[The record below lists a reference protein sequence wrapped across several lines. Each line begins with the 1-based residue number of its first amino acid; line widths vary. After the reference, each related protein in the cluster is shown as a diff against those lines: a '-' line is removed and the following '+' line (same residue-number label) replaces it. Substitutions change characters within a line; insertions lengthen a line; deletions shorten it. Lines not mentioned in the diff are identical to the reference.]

1 MSDRVFKLES
11 PYMKGD
17 DVRAWQRFLY
27 EDFRSRWSIEYPL
40 DIDGDY
46 GEATRAATASFLR
59 AWGME
64 SAQAA
69 MEHGVTPELR
79 IKIRNSDRTNTEQ
92 NLAVSDERKAYR
104 AALRD
109 RFAHQDVCYPVPNL
123 VTDAWGWHPGVHDGV
138 DLVCP
143 WKQPLLAI
151 CTGVIVRVSPSG
163 WWGVNP
169 QASPG
174 HPISDGDGIVILA
187 CDIDDGPFVVGL
199 HFGYGHAE
207 LAAVGTGERVK
218 AGAGDR
224 SRRLRPRRAHPLH
237 GQQRPAGQRLL
248 SRRTATAIRP
258 RTSPTPASTD
268 ERARGCSQALGRG
281 WHRRRSATSSA
292 RRRRSR
298 RPTRAGLD
306 ESTPPRRHLPAT
318 PCGVHVRHDRGRMAA
333 LGSQLERKCMMAVV
347 KSNPDRRDCR
357 RLAQGSLARRRAG
370 IGLGVVLCV
379 LDLLGAIDVD
389 DELWIALL
397 GAGGG
402 VGVLGWSRLRAALQ
416 RAKDVR

>member
-1 MSDRVFKLES
+1 
-11 PYMKGD
+11 MKGD

-92 NLAVSDERKAYR
+92 DLAVSDERKAYR

-174 HPISDGDGIVILA
+174 HPISDGDGIVILQ
-187 CDIDDGPFVVGL
+187 CDIDDGPFVPGL

-207 LAAVGTGERVK
+207 LAAVGHRRARQGR
-218 AGAGDR
+218 AGDR
-224 SRRLRPRRAHPLH
+224 PRRLRSSRAHPLH

-248 SRRTATAIRP
+248 SR
-258 RTSPTPASTD
+258 S
-268 ERARGCSQALGRG
+268 
-281 WHRRRSATSSA
+281 
-292 RRRRSR
+292 RRRRP
-298 RPTRAGLD
+298 RPGPVPLLRPHPRMSALEDAAKRWGGAGIVGGQHLERAPEEKPVAGA
-306 ESTPPRRHLPAT
+306 SWAMVRHLRVAAYRQHR
-318 PCGVHVRHDRGRMAA
+318 VEHVRHDRGRMAA

-347 KSNPDRRDCR
+347 KSNPEVKTVGVSPKVAWPTVA
-357 RLAQGSLARRRAG
+357 LAA
-370 IGLGVVLCV
+370 LGVVLCV
-379 LDLLGAIDVD
+379 LDLLGVIDVD

-397 GAGGG
+397 GAAGG
-402 VGVLGWSRLRAALQ
+402 VGALGGAAPAALQ